1 MKSDPRTG
9 TTNPKLILTLT
20 LPLTLPTK
28 DKVTSVLSTLLR
40 IGASCAQANSVN
52 NSTALHSAVALNRVY
67 PVRMSDIS
75 PAEVLD
81 VILKVDGM
89 FPFRE
94 LL

>member
-1 MKSDPRTG
+1 MKPDPHTG
-9 TTNPKLILTLT
+9 NIKPKLILTLA

-40 IGASCAQANSVN
+40 IGASCAQANSIN
-52 NSTALHSAVALNRVY
+52 NATALHYAVALNRVF